1 MGAFLGLWGQYV
13 SQTYQRIGLYILML
27 ALIAVSSF
35 WGGYEFGVRQGATVT
50 PQPSEA
56 PTQTSSIA
64 NTNVPRESSKVS
76 CLVNGREQLSD
87 VIVCN
92 SGMLSVLF
100 KLEGT
105 TEHPTWGK
113 VFNGLVSEINLGTGV
128 TAIDRIERWEP
139 PGDWGT
145 LEIAGWLT
153 LQGLNDMTKERP
165 MFDEVSNSNILIIP
179 DNLSQQ
185 LQFEFI
191 PEDAGFMVATICE
204 YANPCRGH
212 IVEFIY
218 MP

>member
-1 MGAFLGLWGQYV
+1 MSGP
-13 SQTYQRIGLYILML
+13 
-27 ALIAVSSF
+27 
-35 WGGYEFGVRQGATVT
+35 FGVRITVISGQKCSGEIVVAASTFLSRTFLTIDPVAADASLRQEFLAALNTFGSLERIHYYQGPRYFAAQVI
-50 PQPSEA
+50 QPS
-56 PTQTSSIA
+56 
-64 NTNVPRESSKVS
+64 NT
-76 CLVNGREQLSD
+76 
-87 VIVCN
+87 I
-92 SGMLSVLF
+92 
-100 KLEGT
+100 
-105 TEHPTWGK
+105 PTWGK

-128 TAIDRIERWEP
+128 TAIDRIERWGP